1 MKKIL
6 IADDEFLVRV
16 GLRTTINW
24 EENGYIIVGEAKNG
38 KEAIELFDKFDP
50 DILLT
55 DIQMPIING
64 LELIQILKDKKPSL
78 KAVILTHYDDFSYA
92 KEAISLGASEY
103 ILKSNLSPNNLLNI
117 LNKFN
122 DELNIDERK
131 SAVKKKVDKTAGYTY
146 DERNLEKI
154 LTGKSDSKA
163 EIKSLLRNSNI
174 TLGLQ
179 SFAVVTTEIY
189 VDDVIASRYMDIK
202 DLLKTVITVSS
213 NTFLES
219 KIPFFYFVK
228 DNGITYLFNLDCNKD
243 DVESKERMIYLI
255 KKMKKS
261 VHQFLDVCLNIGIS
275 EIDDDISNL
284 PALYEQTTIALQ
296 YSFFDDSQDIVLYNK
311 EMNINH
317 DKCPVI
323 DSKIL
328 KKHIKTFSIKELDK
342 YIYNIFEELYRYKN
356 IHFVKDIFID
366 FLSQAK
372 FISKELNMNRDKS
385 LNENKFNYDNFEQ
398 LYSFE
403 MVKKYVVDIYHEIT
417 KFNVTNKSNKY
428 SYIISKVI
436 EYIKDNYDKD
446 IALSE
451 VANYVQISKS
461 YLSLLFKQETGINY
475 SSFLTNM
482 RIEKSKKF
490 LLDSNYKIYEVA
502 EKVGFDNPYY
512 YSKVFKDITGMTCK
526 DYRKLNM

>member
-38 KEAIELFDKFDP
+38 KEAIELFDKFNP

-103 ILKSNLSPNNLLNI
+103 ILKSNLSPTNLLNI
-117 LNKFN
+117 LNKFH
-122 DELNIDERK
+122 DEIKKDGKK
-131 SAVKKKVDKTAGYTY
+131 SIVNKNKTGNSTY
-146 DERNLEKI
+146 SERNIEKI
-154 LTGKSDSKA
+154 LTGKIDS
-163 EIKSLLRNSNI
+163 EVEFKSILKNSRI
-174 TLGLQ
+174 TLELE
-179 SFAVVTTEIY
+179 SFVVVTSEIY
-189 VDDVIASRYMDIK
+189 IDDVIASRYMDIK
-202 DLLKTVITVSS
+202 ELLKTVITVSN
-213 NTFLES
+213 NTISES
-219 KIPFFYFVK
+219 QIKFFYFVK
-228 DNGITYLFNLDCNKD
+228 NNSMTYLFNLDC
-243 DVESKERMIYLI
+243 SKGNVDAKEKIIYLV
-255 KKMKKS
+255 KKMRKS
-261 VHQFLDVCLNIGIS
+261 VQQFLEVCLDIGIS
-275 EIDDDISNL
+275 KIDDNVNNL
-284 PALYEQTTIALQ
+284 PRLYDQTTVALQ
-296 YSFFDDSQDIVLYNK
+296 YSFFDDSQDIVLYDENMII
-311 EMNINH
+311 E
-317 DKCPVI
+317 DEKCPVI
-323 DSKIL
+323 DSAIL
-328 KKHIKTFSIKELDK
+328 KKCIKTLSVDELDK
-342 YIYNIFEELYRYKN
+342 YIHNVFQELYRYKN

-372 FISKELNMNRDKS
+372 FISKELHLNSGNA
-385 LNENKFNYDNFEQ
+385 LNENKFNYDNFEH
-398 LYSFE
+398 LYRFG
-403 MVKKYVVDIYHEIT
+403 MVKKYVIDIYHEIT
-417 KFNVTNKSNKY
+417 KFNKNNRSNKY

-436 EYIKDNYDKD
+436 EYIKNNYNKD

-451 VANYVQISKS
+451 VANHVQISKS

-490 LLDSNYKIYEVA
+490 LMDSNYKIYEVA

-526 DYRKLNM
+526 DYRKSNM